1 MILDNYIRVFGE
13 ILLVFRGNNL
23 GVNRFNVS
31 FRVSERIIILGVVEN
46 GYFEVCEDFIEL
58 VYSMVIIYLYVIVF
72 KWFNIYKFFFYK
84 SIIYI

>member
-46 GYFEVCEDFIEL
+46 GYFEVCEDFI
-58 VYSMVIIYLYVIVF
+58 YRIGLYV
-72 KWFNIYKFFFYK
+72 WL
-84 SIIYI
+84 